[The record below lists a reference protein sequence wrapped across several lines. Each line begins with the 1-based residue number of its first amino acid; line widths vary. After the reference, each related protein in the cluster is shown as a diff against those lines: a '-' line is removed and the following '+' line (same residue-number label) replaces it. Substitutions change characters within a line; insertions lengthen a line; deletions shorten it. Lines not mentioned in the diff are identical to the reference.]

1 MTYQFD
7 LINYPI
13 KLIFL
18 VVYSLVVALLADG
31 LEVDLVELCLYC
43 HLLIA
48 GGAGEVV
55 DAPRLVERRE
65 DVAADDL
72 VTRDQDHITRSGKK
86 INENILICFIK
97 DHQHCILI
105 SQKIKIN
112 ENISISTTH
121 DLFTTLTDLVAHVA
135 EVAEELV
142 VVRLAVGQPLPL
154 VVLVPKERLLAL
166 GADEVLHVPVLACGD
181 LLLFICIV
189 ICAV

>member
-31 LEVDLVELCLYC
+31 LEVDLVELGFYG

-65 DVAADDL
+65 DVAA
-72 VTRDQDHITRSGKK
+72 
-86 INENILICFIK
+86 N
-97 DHQHCILI
+97 
-105 SQKIKIN
+105 
-112 ENISISTTH
+112 
-121 DLFTTLTDLVAHVA
+121 
-135 EVAEELV
+135 
-142 VVRLAVGQPLPL
+142 
-154 VVLVPKERLLAL
+154 
-166 GADEVLHVPVLACGD
+166 D
-181 LLLFICIV
+181 LLNQRSRSH
-189 ICAV
+189 

>member
-31 LEVDLVELCLYC
+31 LEVDLVELGFYG